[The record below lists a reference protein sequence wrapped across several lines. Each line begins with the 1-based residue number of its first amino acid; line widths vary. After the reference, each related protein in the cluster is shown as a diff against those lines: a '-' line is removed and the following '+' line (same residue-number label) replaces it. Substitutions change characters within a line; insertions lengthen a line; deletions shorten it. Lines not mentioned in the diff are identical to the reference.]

1 MSKLKDHA
9 IATENARQQCKH
21 LSWEAA
27 LVAAQLTMQSVA
39 KDSTN
44 SFHKYKYASA
54 DDVIAAARVA
64 LNNQGLALIRSW
76 SIKFNEAG
84 IWVDSQFS
92 LVHDGS
98 FGVFNAGTVPF
109 PVIEDKGRPLDKAL
123 AGALTSSL
131 AYFLRDLLLIPKD
144 DADQM
149 DRRDD
154 TKHFPSDTKPNRW
167 SAAKEVY
174 APTALLGMTGAV
186 ALNKRLR
193 EHGLALPK
201 LIAVMQAALGIPI
214 GDDMAKWKA
223 EWLPR
228 IDGWIAKQLTV
239 QQVVALHPDLLTQ
252 EEIDDEAKSI
262 EETP

>member
-1 MSKLKDHA
+1 MSRIKDLV
-9 IATENARQQCKH
+9 IETTNARNECKH

-27 LVAAQLTMQSVA
+27 LVSAQRTMQAVS

-44 SFHKYKYASA
+44 AFHKYKYASA
-54 DDVIAAARVA
+54 DDIIAAARVA

-76 SIKFNEAG
+76 KVVFNEAG

-98 FGVFNAGTVPF
+98 AGVFNAGVVPF

-144 DADQM
+144 DESM
-149 DRRDD
+149 DKRDD
-154 TKHFPSDTKPNRW
+154 TRHMPTTKPIV
-167 SAAKEVY
+167 AA
-174 APTALLGMTGAV
+174 PALIGMTGAV

-193 EHGLALPK
+193 EHGLELPK
-201 LIAVMQAALGIPI
+201 LLSAMMSALGMPI
-214 GDDMAKWKA
+214 GDDMAKWQA
-223 EWLPR
+223 AWLPR
-228 IDGWIAKQLTV
+228 IDAWIAKQLLA
-239 QQVVALHPDLLTQ
+239 QGKESEDA
-252 EEIDDEAKSI
+252 S
-262 EETP
+262 EETDGE

>member
-1 MSKLKDHA
+1 MSRTKDLV
-9 IATENARQQCKH
+9 IETVNARNQCKH
-21 LSWEAA
+21 LSWESA
-27 LVAAQLTMQSVA
+27 LVSAQSEMVA
-39 KDSTN
+39 VSKDSTN

-64 LNNQGLALIRSW
+64 LNREGLALIRSW
-76 SIKFNEAG
+76 KVVFNEAG

-98 FGVFNAGTVPF
+98 AGVFNAGTVPF

-123 AGALTSSL
+123 AGALTTSL

-144 DADQM
+144 DEHM
-149 DRRDD
+149 DKRDD
-154 TKHFPSDTKPNRW
+154 TKHLPNDSKPNRW

-174 APTALLGMTGAV
+174 APTALIGMSGAV

-193 EHGLALPK
+193 EHQIELSNLVTA
-201 LIAVMQAALGIPI
+201 IQTSLGISV

-228 IDGWIAKQLTV
+228 IDGWIAKQLIVKETE
-239 QQVVALHPDLLTQ
+239 QQV
-252 EEIDDEAKSI
+252 
-262 EETP
+262 ETETTITN

>member
-1 MSKLKDHA
+1 MSKMKEHA

-27 LVAAQLTMQSVA
+27 LVAAQLTMQAVA

-154 TKHFPSDTKPNRW
+154 TSHTP
-167 SAAKEVY
+167 AKGHSGSVGNKF
-174 APTALLGMTGAV
+174 AVPTPLLGMTGAV

-193 EHGLALPK
+193 EHGLELPK
-201 LIAVMQAALGIPI
+201 LLSAMMSALGMPI
-214 GDDMAKWKA
+214 GDDMAKWQA
-223 EWLPR
+223 AWLPR

-252 EEIDDEAKSI
+252 EEIDDEAESI
-262 EETP
+262 EESP